1 MNYEEGNNIHTEIEF
16 FSLAILFLK
25 NNNLY

>member
-16 FSLAILFLK
+16 FLLTIFFLK
-25 NNNLY
+25 NNKFY

>member
-16 FSLAILFLK
+16 FSLTILFLK
-25 NNNLY
+25 NNNFS